1 MYHVLL
7 MDFMIAIIH
16 KAQHPDNSK
25 PIDRDF
31 FIGKIIKIFCPKD
44 NMYHTGRIID
54 WRSALPSGIEPS
66 IARTHFYG
74 DSVQASTEFYVRFA
88 SGVNGRKKTLLQWM
102 ILEEHSCAVATS
114 VVMTLSDKGT
124 LGA

>member
-1 MYHVLL
+1 
-7 MDFMIAIIH
+7 
-16 KAQHPDNSK
+16 
-25 PIDRDF
+25 
-31 FIGKIIKIFCPKD
+31 
-44 NMYHTGRIID
+44 MYHTGRIID

-114 VVMTLSDKGT
+114 VVMTLSDNGT
-124 LGA
+124 VGA